1 MAEDPLLLKEDGYL
15 NVDTTLKQ
23 IVYHPSLNVILI
35 CTDLEIVHVLDVNS
49 GVVLQS
55 SRLSGK
61 CHVVLIV
68 FSTITQAHMFDV
80 SCIQHFLIF
89 SSRQF
94 QGDMQVSDRAR

>member
-15 NVDTTLKQ
+15 NVDTDLKQ
-23 IVYHPSLNVILI
+23 IIYHPSLNVILI

-61 CHVVLIV
+61 C
-68 FSTITQAHMFDV
+68 Q
-80 SCIQHFLIF
+80 LIF
-89 SSRQF
+89 IYLKY
-94 QGDMQVSDRAR
+94 

>member
-15 NVDTTLKQ
+15 NVDTDLKQ
-23 IVYHPSLNVILI
+23 IIYHPSLNVILI

-61 CHVVLIV
+61 CQLI
-68 FSTITQAHMFDV
+68 
-80 SCIQHFLIF
+80 LIIY
-89 SSRQF
+89 
-94 QGDMQVSDRAR
+94 